1 MPYATRDDVFN
12 LGLSALA
19 FVARARPLEPT
30 PLAAVDL
37 ATGVI
42 RLKAHGLSASDL
54 ITLEVTT
61 GGTLA
66 TGLSAFVP
74 YTLNVVS
81 FDLLRIVNPSTGL
94 PFTSYVSAGA
104 GWSVAVDPLRRI
116 DVNLV
121 DTAATIDD
129 KMTAHLPPFLRDPI
143 TGLYA
148 PVLVGLNARLT
159 ALAVVTTLQ
168 FENASARVAVDRLEA
183 QVKRDWEN
191 LATYLAGRP
200 IQPRPTDQNDA
211 PDNAPR
217 AYSGVPV
224 AWSTGFM

>member
-54 ITLEVTT
+54 ITLEVTS
-61 GGTLA
+61 GGALA

-74 YTLNVVS
+74 YTPSVVS
-81 FDLLRIVNPSTGL
+81 FDLLRIVNPATGL

-104 GWSVAVDPLRRI
+104 GWSIAVDPLRRL
-116 DVNLV
+116 DMHLV
-121 DTAATIDD
+121 ATAGDIDD
-129 KMTAHLPPFLRDPI
+129 KMTAHLPPFLPDPT
-143 TGLYA
+143 TGMYA
-148 PVLVGLNARLT
+148 QKLINLNARLAAIST
-159 ALAVVTTLQ
+159 ATTLQ
-168 FENASARVAVDRLEA
+168 FENAAARVAVDRLES
-183 QVKRDWEN
+183 QIKHDWED

-200 IQPRPTDQNDA
+200 IQPRPTDQNDV

-217 AYSGVPV
+217 AYSGTPV